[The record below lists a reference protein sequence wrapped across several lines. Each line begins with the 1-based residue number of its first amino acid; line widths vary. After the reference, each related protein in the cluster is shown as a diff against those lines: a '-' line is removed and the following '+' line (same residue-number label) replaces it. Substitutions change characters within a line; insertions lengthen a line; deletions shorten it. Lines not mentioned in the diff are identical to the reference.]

1 MSIHNSIKKIIEEYL
16 DNYINCISEKFNL
29 DKTELKNILENPKKN
44 INKNVTSDVKV
55 DSNLN
60 KMSKRELVELCK
72 IKGLKYS
79 GTKASLISY
88 IQNGE
93 KKQDIKLKKEK
104 NIVLNNLVSKIPEIA
119 IRRNN
124 FGNFAHPE
132 TDLVFDNL
140 SKKVIGKQKKDGTI
154 ENLNKET
161 IELCKQYK
169 FNYDLPSNLNNKA
182 LNEVDISN
190 LCEEVEEEEV
200 EEEEVEEEE
209 VEEEEVEEESEEELI
224 EEELLEE
231 SEEELLEEESE
242 EELLEEES
250 D

>member
-29 DKTELKNILENPKKN
+29 DKTELKNILENPKKT
-44 INKNVTSDVKV
+44 INNVTSDVKV
-55 DSNLN
+55 DSSLN
-60 KMSKRELVELCK
+60 KMLKKELVELCK
-72 IKGLKYS
+72 SKGLKYS
-79 GTKASLISY
+79 GTKSELISY

-93 KKQDIKLKKEK
+93 KKQDIKIKKQEK
-104 NIVLNNLVSKIPEIA
+104 NNVLNNLVSKIPEIA

-124 FGNFAHPE
+124 FGNFEHPE
-132 TDLVFDNL
+132 TNLVFDNS

-190 LCEEVEEEEV
+190 LCEEEV

-209 VEEEEVEEESEEELI
+209 VEEEEVEVEEDESEEELI
-224 EEELLEE
+224 EEELIEEE